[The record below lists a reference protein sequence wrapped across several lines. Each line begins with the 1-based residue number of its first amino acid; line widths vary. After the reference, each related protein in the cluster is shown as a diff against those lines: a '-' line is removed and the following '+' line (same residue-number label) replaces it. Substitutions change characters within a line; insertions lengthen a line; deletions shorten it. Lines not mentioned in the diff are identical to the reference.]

1 MRRPDRSTTRP
12 DVIDL
17 KARRRA
23 AELQKQA
30 LRGVKGRRRGP
41 NLSSPGVAW
50 MLLLA
55 AAVIW
60 ALVRWLP
67 QAF

>member
-1 MRRPDRSTTRP
+1 MRRPVRPTTRP

-30 LRGVKGRRRGP
+30 LRGVNPRGRRP
-41 NLSSPGVAW
+41 NPSSPGFAW
-50 MLLLA
+50 AILFA

-60 ALVRWLP
+60 ALLRWLP
-67 QAF
+67 QAV